1 MRKKMIITAAMLV
14 SLTLAFGAFQSVS
27 AAEKKMK
34 IRIPQCV
41 CDSTDSTV
49 RSALGH
55 VNGVK
60 SVDSN
65 PVNQSATIVFDD
77 TKTNF
82 EQIREVLRG
91 QGVTV
96 LGKPD
101 YLN

>member
-1 MRKKMIITAAMLV
+1 MRKKMIITASILV
-14 SLTLAFGAFQSVS
+14 SLILVIGAFQGVY
-27 AAEKKMK
+27 AAEKKIK

-41 CDSTDSTV
+41 CDETDSTV
-49 RSALGH
+49 RFVLGSL
-55 VNGVK
+55 NGVK

-65 PVNQSATIVFDD
+65 PVNQSATVVFDD

-82 EQIREVLRG
+82 EQIRDALRKRN
-91 QGVTV
+91 VTV